1 MVQGNFIDVESFSSK
16 LSKRVEE
23 DRGDELRLSEL
34 VRDHLESGVAPLLD
48 ELPSLLLVN
57 PVFPSEPRDRDVG
70 PFGGVLADPPEAF
83 RSNADRWHLR
93 RRIHA
98 CPSRKRSAVR
108 RPPVAPRV
116 ASPCRRAWG
125 SRVRRDPL

>member
-70 PFGGVLADPPEAF
+70 PFGEVLADPPEAF
-83 RSNADRWHLR
+83 RSNADRRHVRLR
-93 RRIHA
+93 THA
-98 CPSRKRSAVR
+98 SLSRKRAAVR
-108 RPPVAPRV
+108 RPPVGPRAP
-116 ASPCRRAWG
+116 CIG
-125 SRVRRDPL
+125 G